1 MRAVALLS
9 GGLDSILALK
19 LILEQGIEVVALNLI
34 LPFLSE
40 RGDYAG
46 ATARRFGIP
55 LVRVE
60 ACEEYLAILR
70 SPKYGY
76 GSAMNPCIDC
86 HIYMLRKA
94 KAVAEQV
101 DASFIVTGDVLGERP
116 MSQHR
121 RALELEDK
129 EACVEGKV
137 LRPLSARL
145 LPETIPERAGWIDRS
160 KLLAIRGKSRKTQI
174 ALAKRYNLGGAY
186 PTPSGGCLLTCR
198 EFASRVRDILMH
210 NKDRALTMK
219 EVELLKVGRHF
230 RFGASRIIV
239 GRNER
244 ENEVLKQLRDADDYL
259 FEVRGCGSPI
269 TILKGSKSREA
280 VELAAK
286 LTVRYSDAVV
296 NADADTDTEAVVEYW
311 AGDEMRKMAVPPL
324 KDSDSVIARFR
335 I

>member
-40 RGDYAG
+40 KGDYAG

-286 LTVRYSDAVV
+286 LTVRYSDAD
-296 NADADTDTEAVVEYW
+296 ADADTEAVVEYW

>member
-40 RGDYAG
+40 KGDYAG

-174 ALAKRYNLGGAY
+174 ALAKRYNLGDAY

-296 NADADTDTEAVVEYW
+296 DADADTDTEAVVEYW

>member
-210 NKDRALTMK
+210 DKDRALTMK

-296 NADADTDTEAVVEYW
+296 DADADTDTEAVVEYW

>member
-40 RGDYAG
+40 KGDYAG

-60 ACEEYLAILR
+60 AGEEYLAILR

-174 ALAKRYNLGGAY
+174 ALAKRYNLGDAY

-210 NKDRALTMK
+210 DKDRALTMK

-296 NADADTDTEAVVEYW
+296 DADADTETVVEYW
-311 AGDEMRKMAVPPL
+311 AGDEMRKMVVPPL

>member
-40 RGDYAG
+40 KGDYAG

-286 LTVRYSDAVV
+286 LTVRYSDA
-296 NADADTDTEAVVEYW
+296 DADSDTETVVEYW
-311 AGDEMRKMAVPPL
+311 AGNEMRKMAVPPL

>member
-40 RGDYAG
+40 KGDYAG

-286 LTVRYSDAVV
+286 LTVRYSDADD
-296 NADADTDTEAVVEYW
+296 DADTETVVEYW
-311 AGDEMRKMAVPPL
+311 AGNEMRKMAVPPL
-324 KDSDSVIARFR
+324 EDSDSVIARFR

>member
-40 RGDYAG
+40 KGDYAG
-46 ATARRFGIP
+46 ATAWRFGIP

-286 LTVRYSDAVV
+286 LTVRYSDAD
-296 NADADTDTEAVVEYW
+296 ADADTEAVVEYW

>member
-244 ENEVLKQLRDADDYL
+244 ENEVLKQLRDANDYL

-269 TILKGSKSREA
+269 TILKGSKSKEA

-286 LTVRYSDAVV
+286 LTVRYSDADD
-296 NADADTDTEAVVEYW
+296 DADTETVVEYW
-311 AGDEMRKMAVPPL
+311 AGNEMRKMAVPPL
-324 KDSDSVIARFR
+324 EDSDSVIARFR

>member
-210 NKDRALTMK
+210 DKDRALTMK

>member
-40 RGDYAG
+40 KGDYAG

-286 LTVRYSDAVV
+286 LTVRYSDAD
-296 NADADTDTEAVVEYW
+296 ADADTETVVEYW
-311 AGDEMRKMAVPPL
+311 AGNEMRKMAVPPL

>member
-1 MRAVALLS
+1 MRAVVLLS

-19 LILEQGIEVVALNLI
+19 LILEQGIEAVALNLM

-40 RGDYAG
+40 KEDYAG
-46 ATARRFGIP
+46 ATARRFGVP

-60 ACEEYLAILR
+60 AGEEYLGILR

-94 KAVAEQV
+94 KAVAKQV

-121 RALELEDK
+121 RALALEDK
-129 EACVEGKV
+129 EACVEGEV

-145 LPETIPERAGWIDRS
+145 MPETIPERAGWIDRS

-198 EFASRVRDILMH
+198 EFSSRVRDILVH
-210 NKDRALTMK
+210 DEDRALTMK

-230 RFGASRIIV
+230 RFGASKIIV
-239 GRNER
+239 GRNEQ
-244 ENEVLKQLRDADDYL
+244 ENEVLKQLRDVDDYL
-259 FEVRGCGSPI
+259 FEVQGYSSPI
-269 TILKGSKSREA
+269 TILKGFKSREA

-286 LTVRYSDAVV
+286 LTVRYSDVD
-296 NADADTDTEAVVEYW
+296 ADADTEAVVEYW
-311 AGDEMRKMAVPPL
+311 AGNEKSKMVVPPL
-324 KDSDSVIARFR
+324 KESDSDIARFR